1 MMCGKTLAGF
11 FSQPLHGDTV
21 GQSQPVTG
29 ALTNLYFKCSFQG
42 RLEKKESLKCYYMEN
57 ITNSLKVELVSR
69 VPTEKHFTDNWAFVD
84 LCYLIYE

>member
-1 MMCGKTLAGF
+1 MLCGETLAGF
-11 FSQPLHGDTV
+11 FSQPLHAAQRGRAC
-21 GQSQPVTG
+21 QSQGLWLICILNV
-29 ALTNLYFKCSFQG
+29 LFKEAW
-42 RLEKKESLKCYYMEN
+42 RKKESLKCYYMED